1 MSSLLLLVVAV
12 LTTVQGATM
21 WYNTSAAVSSD
32 STAVWQL
39 KVPLTWNVA
48 DSAKTYRLDWTYGIK
63 GSIASHYAH
72 IRVRLDVTDTLS
84 DTWWQNV
91 PDAAVGWGEVSGFVM
106 KTGLTVGPHLL
117 ELHYT
122 AADNTQT
129 VSIKTATL
137 VAWEV
142 NV

>member
-1 MSSLLLLVVAV
+1 MWWLLVVSLFASSHGAA
-12 LTTVQGATM
+12 TV
-21 WYNTSAAVSSD
+21 WYNTSQAVSTD
-32 STAVWQL
+32 TTGVWQL

-48 DSAKTYRLDWTYGIK
+48 DASKTYRLDWTYSIK

-72 IRVRLDVTDTLS
+72 VRVRLDVSDTLS

-106 KTGLTVGPHLL
+106 KTGLSIGSHVL

-122 AADNTQT
+122 AADSTQS

>member
-1 MSSLLLLVVAV
+1 MLLLGFFLLLSVVH
-12 LTTVQGATM
+12 GATM
-21 WYNTSAAVSSD
+21 WYNTSQAVSTD
-32 STAVWQL
+32 TTGVWQL

-48 DSAKTYRLDWTYGIK
+48 DASKTYRLDWTYSIK

-72 IRVRLDVTDTLS
+72 VRVRLDVSDTLS

-106 KTGLTVGPHLL
+106 KTGLSVGPHVL

-122 AADNTQT
+122 AADSTQS